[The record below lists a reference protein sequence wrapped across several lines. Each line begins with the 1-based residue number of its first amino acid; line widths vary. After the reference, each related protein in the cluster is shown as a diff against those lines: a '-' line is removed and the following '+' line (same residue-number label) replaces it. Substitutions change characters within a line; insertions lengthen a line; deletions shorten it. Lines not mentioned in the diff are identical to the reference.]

1 MPPMLLPYSLGLS
14 ALLTCSI
21 ASFAFASATGDEH
34 QQLSLILR
42 QLDAL
47 SRLAASRDAF
57 VITPSA
63 RYSFDYPRLSADID
77 LIRQGINGYI
87 TPSRAQPRSPLEV
100 TGHYTRPSA
109 SQP

>member
-1 MPPMLLPYSLGLS
+1 MLLPCCIRLS
-14 ALLTCSI
+14 ALLACSI
-21 ASFAFASATGDEH
+21 ASSDAAYAAGDEH

-42 QLDAL
+42 QLDSL
-47 SRLAASRDAF
+47 SRLAASRDAS
-57 VITPSA
+57 VIDPSA

-77 LIRQGINGYI
+77 LMRQGINGYL
-87 TPSRAQPRSPLEV
+87 TPSRAQPRNPPEL